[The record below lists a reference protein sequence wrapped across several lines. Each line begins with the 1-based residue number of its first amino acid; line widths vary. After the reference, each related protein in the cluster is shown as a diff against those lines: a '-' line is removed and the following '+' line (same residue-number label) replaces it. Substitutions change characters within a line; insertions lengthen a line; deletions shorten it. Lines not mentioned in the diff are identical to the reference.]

1 MLWLIFAMLLM
12 VGVVSF
18 FASYTMLGGALQI
31 VLISALGG
39 AWGQAHSRSI
49 EPHSALS
56 GGLAI

>member
-12 VGVVSF
+12 MSVVSF
-18 FASYTMLGGALQI
+18 FASYTMLGGVFQI
-31 VLISALGG
+31 VLIRHWGRLGSSAF
-39 AWGQAHSRSI
+39 RSI